1 MNEGGPVQRDGR
13 PAVPREIIA
22 LKAPSLSGL
31 SDSPH
36 IVILG
41 KTMNEKN
48 MMNNAEEQLPRRAIV
63 LPLLERPLFPETF
76 TTLMI
81 GRPSDVQIITKAING
96 DGYFV
101 ALMQEEGS
109 GYKNVGTLARASR
122 FIRLPNNCIHVFIS
136 TIERVKV
143 EKFSTE
149 GSLIYADFVSLPD
162 EARQE
167 KAVASY
173 VRVLRDTITGLSQ
186 STNMFSFASDVNVT
200 NIDDPSLL
208 SFYAAS
214 AINAPG
220 AFLQDVLETRSPR
233 QRIEKLLTFIAT
245 EKEIID
251 KENAI
256 RQDIYQ
262 RIKDRNREQI
272 LREQIKALNGEL
284 AELTGRP
291 RSGKGKDEDLYTKAA
306 NAKLPPAYRAVV
318 DKELDKL
325 SGLETMNPEYAMTKL
340 YIETLLALPFS
351 FEEKAPSYSIAKVKS
366 VLEHDHYGMKEVKE
380 RILEFLASRLKA
392 KNGKGAII
400 CLAGPP
406 GVGKTSVGYSIAKA
420 LGKKFYRFSVG
431 GMRDEAEI
439 KGHRRTYVGAMPGK
453 IIQAMKSVG
462 VPDPVIL
469 IDEIDKMGE
478 SFQGDP
484 ASALLEVLDPEQN
497 TGFQDFYVD
506 IPYDLSD
513 VLFIVTANDTSH
525 IPEPLYDRME
535 IIELSG
541 YTPEEK
547 LNIGKDYLVPR
558 LLKKN
563 GLTRKEIRFDKAA
576 LSLVATEYAR
586 EAGVR
591 NYEKSLDKIM
601 RKVALQILSEPE
613 THLPVSIK
621 GSGVE
626 KYLGKPVFPAD
637 EIVKADKIGTAIGL
651 AWTSM
656 GGDVLLIEAESLP
669 MKGELKVTG
678 QLGSVMQESVS
689 IAWSSLKKEAYLRGL
704 DLSFFEDTTVHLHI
718 PEGAVPKDGPS
729 AGITLFT
736 ALWSM
741 YREETIKEGLAMTG
755 ELTLTGS
762 VMPIGGLKEKVLAAR
777 RNMIKEIIIPE
788 KNIRDLEKLDPEV
801 KGDVIFHPVSD
812 ISQVI
817 EIAFPNEDS
826 KRLERSILR
835 TLEEERKRREEKA
848 RERSIEQPHEKAV
861 LWQ

>member
-1 MNEGGPVQRDGR
+1 
-13 PAVPREIIA
+13 
-22 LKAPSLSGL
+22 
-31 SDSPH
+31 
-36 IVILG
+36 
-41 KTMNEKN
+41 MNEKN

-109 GYKNVGTLARASR
+109 GYKSVGTLARASR

-162 EARQE
+162 ETRQE

-214 AINAPG
+214 AINPPG

-306 NAKLPPAYRAVV
+306 NAQLPPAYRAVV

-351 FEEKAPSYSIAKVKS
+351 FEEKAPSYSIAKMKS

-406 GVGKTSVGYSIAKA
+406 GVGKTSVGYSIARA

-525 IPEPLYDRME
+525 IPEPLFDRME

-563 GLTRKEIRFDKAA
+563 GLTRKEIRFDKTA

-621 GSGVE
+621 GNGVE
-626 KYLGKPVFPAD
+626 KYLGKPVFPSD

-777 RNMIKEIIIPE
+777 RNMIREIIIPE

-835 TLEEERKRREEKA
+835 TLEEERKRREERS
-848 RERSIEQPHEKAV
+848 RERSMEPQQPHEKAV

>member
-1 MNEGGPVQRDGR
+1 
-13 PAVPREIIA
+13 
-22 LKAPSLSGL
+22 
-31 SDSPH
+31 
-36 IVILG
+36 
-41 KTMNEKN
+41 MNEKN

-109 GYKNVGTLARASR
+109 GYKSVGTLARASR

-162 EARQE
+162 ETRQE

-306 NAKLPPAYRAVV
+306 NAQLPPAYRAVV

-406 GVGKTSVGYSIAKA
+406 GVGKTSVGYSIARA

-525 IPEPLYDRME
+525 IPEPLFDRME

-563 GLTRKEIRFDKAA
+563 GLTRKEIRFDKTA

-621 GSGVE
+621 GNGVE
-626 KYLGKPVFPAD
+626 KYLGKPIFPSD

-777 RNMIKEIIIPE
+777 RNMIREIIIPE

-835 TLEEERKRREEKA
+835 TLEEERKRREERS
-848 RERSIEQPHEKAV
+848 RERSMEPQQPHEKAV